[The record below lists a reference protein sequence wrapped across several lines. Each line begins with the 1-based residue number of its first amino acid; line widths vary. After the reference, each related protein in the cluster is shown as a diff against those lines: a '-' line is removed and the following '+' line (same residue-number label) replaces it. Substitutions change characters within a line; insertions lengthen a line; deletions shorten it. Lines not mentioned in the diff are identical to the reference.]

1 VNCRSCERASSDFDI
16 RQYLTA
22 SSIWILP
29 VGRGRP
35 LQGNASP
42 FWNAIFGG
50 WQLSGI
56 GRVRTGLPLNVTLS
70 RSASAL
76 PDGINSSQRPDY
88 VAGQSLYPAAGQ
100 TVQLWLNPYA
110 FTAPKSGVWGNAG
123 RNLLRAPGIWQIDT
137 SLEKRIPLSERFAIS
152 LRGDIFNLTNRAQI
166 GSPSVKWTDPA
177 KGTTFGTITSPYT
190 STPVG
195 TGTPREMQFMLR
207 VEF

>member
-1 VNCRSCERASSDFDI
+1 MTTGLLVAASYQLSHAINDGSTGGGENDSPQNVNCRSCERASSDFDI
-16 RQYLTA
+16 RQHLTA

-35 LQGNASP
+35 LLGNASP

-100 TVQLWLNPYA
+100 TVQLWLNP
-110 FTAPKSGVWGNAG
+110 
-123 RNLLRAPGIWQIDT
+123 LRLYRA
-137 SLEKRIPLSERFAIS
+137 EER
-152 LRGDIFNLTNRAQI
+152 RVGQRRAQPAAR
-166 GSPSVKWTDPA
+166 SWDLADRHFPRKANSVER
-177 KGTTFGTITSPYT
+177 TIRHQS
-190 STPVG
+190 S
-195 TGTPREMQFMLR
+195 R
-207 VEF
+207 